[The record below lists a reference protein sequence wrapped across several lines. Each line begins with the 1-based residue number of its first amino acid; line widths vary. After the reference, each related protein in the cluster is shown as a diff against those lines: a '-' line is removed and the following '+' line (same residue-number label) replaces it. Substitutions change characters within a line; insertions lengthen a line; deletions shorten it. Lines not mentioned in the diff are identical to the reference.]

1 MVVTASQALLIAVLI
16 ASIAFAFAF
25 PEPGRHGFPI
35 LIIGLPS
42 FVIGP
47 ALIIGYFFWILGRT
61 GHVMLFAN
69 LPVALFSGWLTGAL
83 VTEDVRAVAR
93 PELVGAVVVALIA
106 SLIGIY
112 AALRW
117 TGPGARRLA
126 A

>member
-1 MVVTASQALLIAVLI
+1 MAVTASQALLIAVLA
-16 ASIAFAFAF
+16 ASIAFAFA
-25 PEPGRHGFPI
+25 EPGRHGFPI
-35 LIIGLPS
+35 LIIGLPA

-47 ALIIGYFFWILGRT
+47 ALIIGYFFWMLGRT

-69 LPVALFSGWLTGAL
+69 LPVALFSGWLTGA
-83 VTEDVRAVAR
+83 VFTEDVRAAAR

-106 SLIGIY
+106 SLIGIF

-117 TGPGARRLA
+117 TGPGARRSA